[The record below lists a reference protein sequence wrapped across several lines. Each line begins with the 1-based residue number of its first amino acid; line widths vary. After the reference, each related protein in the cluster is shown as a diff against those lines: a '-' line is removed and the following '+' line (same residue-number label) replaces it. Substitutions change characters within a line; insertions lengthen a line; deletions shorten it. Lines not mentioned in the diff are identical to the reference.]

1 MDISHYFQKLHDGTN
16 QGPTQGDKAALAK
29 AYVPRV
35 RETLQTYHRELTEK
49 GVNLNAHESAI
60 ALAEQRLDQL
70 EDYFGSIA
78 DGRRKTMNVTTARD
92 YINFVEEQISGLEKL
107 LRR

>member
-1 MDISHYFQKLHDGTN
+1 MDISYHFQKLHDGTN
-16 QGPTQGDKAALAK
+16 QGPIQGGKAALAK
-29 AYVPRV
+29 VYVPKIRKA
-35 RETLQTYHRELTEK
+35 LQAQHKELIDK
-49 GVNLNAHESAI
+49 GINLTAHESGI

-78 DGRRKTMNVTTARD
+78 DGKRKTMHVTKARE
-92 YINFVEEQISGLEKL
+92 YINFVEEQVTELEKM